1 MSSHNASHLPAYQR
15 IKNDITDRIHEGL
28 WRGGDAIPAEIA
40 LAEEFGVSRMT
51 VNRALKELAEAGVLE
66 RRQGSGTFVAQQ
78 QFNHT
83 FVEVRNIAEDIQR
96 AGKCYQAK
104 VVKQGFVDFSEL
116 PNTAQKRFKS
126 HQPIYQVDILHLA
139 DNLPIQYER
148 RWVDCAMLPDFA
160 KQDFGC
166 INTSSYLIE
175 QVPLVRGNYII
186 KATTPPADIARLLHI
201 TPLTDEHYC
210 PALLLSRHTYSGDD
224 VVTYV
229 QMWHDGDT
237 YQFSDEL

>member
-1 MSSHNASHLPAYQR
+1 MPSHIPAYQQ
-15 IKNDITDRIHEGL
+15 IKNAIIERIHEGL
-28 WRGGDAIPAEIA
+28 WRGGDAIPSEIA

-51 VNRALKELAEAGVLE
+51 VNRALKELSETGVLE

-96 AGKCYQAK
+96 TGKRYQAK
-104 VVKQGFVDFSEL
+104 VINQRYVDFSEL
-116 PNTAQKRFKS
+116 PNTAQKRFKP
-126 HQPIYQVDILHLA
+126 HQSIYQVDILHLA

-148 RWVDCAMLPDFA
+148 RWVDCAMLPNFA
-160 KQDFGC
+160 QQDFSC

-175 QVPLVRGNYII
+175 QVPLVKGNYII
-186 KATTPPADIARLLHI
+186 KATTPPDDIAKFLRI
-201 TPLTDEHYC
+201 ASLTDEHYC

-229 QMWHDGDT
+229 EMWHDGDT